1 MSSVTNGPRSQVTA
15 AGQKRKTTRIVIA
28 VVIALIGIWFVLK
41 PPFVVRPLPGHETAG
56 AQPVENKA
64 AIFVDGFW
72 AKLVP
77 LFEDK
82 AQDIAKVL
90 PEIRANPDAA
100 GEKYGRR
107 EATNPYNYMVKGTG
121 KVTEINTTSAA
132 GTAIVEIPGL
142 DEKVALQ
149 IGPVVR
155 GTALRDATG
164 LVSFNQFSNQLDY
177 ADVSKEMNTRAL
189 KTVFASV
196 PAASL
201 AGKSVTF
208 FGAFTFDPHSK
219 SAVLITPVKISP

>member
-1 MSSVTNGPRSQVTA
+1 MSSVTNGPRSQVAA

-142 DEKVALQ
+142 TKKWRCKL
-149 IGPVVR
+149 VR
-155 GTALRDATG
+155 WFGVRRC
-164 LVSFNQFSNQLDY
+164 
-177 ADVSKEMNTRAL
+177 EMLSGWSPLISSPTNSITRMFP
-189 KTVFASV
+189 KR
-196 PAASL
+196 
-201 AGKSVTF
+201 
-208 FGAFTFDPHSK
+208 
-219 SAVLITPVKISP
+219 